1 VYIREIDNFI
11 QGVPFDDTIGVADT
25 MVEMIAAM
33 NGDPTP
39 LRFANTDARLYGFD
53 IDAGYNLAG
62 PLRLDAVASYV
73 RAERRDIEDDLYR
86 IAPFSL
92 TTGLTWEAEAWSS
105 TLEVRGVAK
114 QDKVSLSNG
123 EAETPGYVLVNLYA
137 DWQVREGVRLSAGV
151 ENLLDHTWRDHLSGY
166 NRNAA
171 GDVALGT
178 RLPGAAR
185 GAFIRLSV
193 AR

>member
-1 VYIREIDNFI
+1 
-11 QGVPFDDTIGVADT
+11 
-25 MVEMIAAM
+25 M
-33 NGDPTP
+33 
-39 LRFANTDARLYGFD
+39 AR
-53 IDAGYNLAG
+53 
-62 PLRLDAVASYV
+62 
-73 RAERRDIEDDLYR
+73 
-86 IAPFSL
+86 
-92 TTGLTWEAEAWSS
+92 
-105 TLEVRGVAK
+105 

-123 EAETPGYVLVNLYA
+123 ESETPGYVLVNLYA